1 MARHVFSGA
10 NGANNYLPDNPD
22 VALTYDIDGN
32 VETIVLTGTVQGEA
46 VTYTKTLTY
55 VAGVVS
61 AVSEWVQS

>member
-1 MARHVFSGA
+1 MAKHVFSGA

-46 VTYTKTLTY
+46 VTYTKTFTYAVGVLTT
-55 VAGVVS
+55 
-61 AVSEWVQS
+61 VSEWVQS